1 MDSLIDTLALYKLYI
16 GATITTIVL
25 IILIINYWDKIKFW
39 WLGTWCSF
47 PLVGTIANE
56 YKNKAMDKNGWFKS
70 ESMVCSKFY
79 SFYRNLTGK
88 DPQFYKNCTLYL
100 EKIQETDRKELP
112 KLMWIVIFLLVVAK
126 ALGFSYVLAG
136 YTIPGA
142 SESLQQIGALAIAFV
157 ISIILV
163 GFTHFTGG
171 EIYRNTMLKKIR
183 AW

>member
-1 MDSLIDTLALYKLYI
+1 M
-16 GATITTIVL
+16 
-25 IILIINYWDKIKFW
+25 
-39 WLGTWCSF
+39 
-47 PLVGTIANE
+47 
-56 YKNKAMDKNGWFKS
+56 
-70 ESMVCSKFY
+70 
-79 SFYRNLTGK
+79 
-88 DPQFYKNCTLYL
+88 
-100 EKIQETDRKELP
+100 
-112 KLMWIVIFLLVVAK
+112 AK

-157 ISIILV
+157 IYIILV